1 MNDQLPFAIIG
12 STEFVKVGGKMARA
26 RQYPWGIVQ
35 GNIEEE
41 DFKIIFKSFFF
52 CQIIP
57 LIHFMKIVENDG
69 HCDFN
74 KLREMLIRT
83 NMEDLRDSTHTSH
96 YEVYRRDRLKQVLAA
111 FSKF

>member
-35 GNIEEE
+35 GNIEG
-41 DFKIIFKSFFF
+41 FRIIF